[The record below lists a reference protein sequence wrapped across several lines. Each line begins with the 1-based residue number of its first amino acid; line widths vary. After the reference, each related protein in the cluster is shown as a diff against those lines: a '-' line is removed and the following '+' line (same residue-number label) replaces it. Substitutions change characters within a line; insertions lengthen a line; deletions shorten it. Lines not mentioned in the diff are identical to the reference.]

1 MPNVNPDILRWA
13 RETAGLAPEE
23 AVQKLGINTARGV
36 KPVDRLE
43 QMEAGEV
50 APTRPMLVKMS
61 KQYRRP
67 LLSFYLSAPPRQ
79 GDRGQDFRT
88 LPAALA
94 MIDNALVDA
103 VVRDIRAR
111 QSLVRAT
118 LEEEDEAETLRFI
131 GTAHTSE
138 QPNVLARRISET
150 IEFDLSAYRRCRT
163 IGEAVAYLR
172 SQIEAAGIFVL
183 FVDNLGSHHTEI
195 PVDLFRG
202 FALADDVAPFVA
214 VNANDSKGAQ
224 SFTMIHELAHLWL
237 GLTGVSGRDGEREIE
252 KFCNDVAGEFLLP
265 ALELQQLDINEANGI
280 AEAVQTIGAFAQAR
294 KVSGTMVAYKLHRRG
309 AFSFTFY
316 EGIARTFRQTFL
328 SQRGRDRE
336 LAREAESG
344 PTYPVIRR
352 HRAGPALIQL
362 VDRMLG
368 AGALTTTKAG
378 KVLGVSAKN
387 VQSVLR
393 AGGPRLSA

>member
-1 MPNVNPDILRWA
+1 MPNVNPDILKWA
-13 RETAGLAPEE
+13 RETAGLSLEE
-23 AVQKLGINTARGV
+23 AAQKLGINAARGIE
-36 KPVDRLE
+36 PVSRLE
-43 QMEAGEV
+43 QLESGKV

-61 KQYRRP
+61 RQYRRP
-67 LLSFYLSAPPRQ
+67 LLSFYLSVPPRQ

-88 LPAALA
+88 LPAASA
-94 MIDNALVDA
+94 MTDNALVDA

-118 LEEEDEAETLRFI
+118 LEEEAEAETIPFI
-131 GTAHTSE
+131 GTARTTE
-138 QPNVLARRISET
+138 EPVALAKRIADT
-150 IEFDLSAYRRCRT
+150 IDFDIAAYRRSRT
-163 IGEAVAYLR
+163 IGDAVTYLR
-172 SQIEAAGIFVL
+172 SQIEAAGVFVL
-183 FVDNLGSHHTEI
+183 FVDNLGSHHTEL

-214 VNANDSKGAQ
+214 VNANDSKGARI
-224 SFTMIHELAHLWL
+224 FTMIHELAHLWL
-237 GLTGVSGRDGEREIE
+237 GLTGVSGRDAERDIE

-265 ALELQQLDINEANGI
+265 ALELQQLDITENTGI
-280 AEAVQTIGAFAQAR
+280 ADAVQAIGAFAQAR
-294 KVSGTMVAYKLHRRG
+294 KVSGIMVAYKLHRSG
-309 AFSFTFY
+309 AFTFAFY
-316 EGIARTFRQTFL
+316 QGIAETFRQNFL

-336 LAREAESG
+336 LAREADSG

-352 HRAGPALIQL
+352 HRAGPALVQL

-378 KVLGVSAKN
+378 KVLGVSARN
-387 VQSVLR
+387 VQSVLQ

>member
-1 MPNVNPDILRWA
+1 MPNVNPDILVWA
-13 RETAGLAPEE
+13 RETAGLSLEE
-23 AVQKLGINTARGV
+23 AVEKLGINAARGV
-36 KPVDRLE
+36 EPFERLE
-43 QMEAGEV
+43 QMETGEM

-88 LPAALA
+88 LPAAFA
-94 MIDNALVDA
+94 MTDNALVDA

-118 LEEEDEAETLRFI
+118 LEEEDEADTLPFI
-131 GTAHTSE
+131 GTARTTE
-138 QPNVLARRISET
+138 QPSALAKRISET
-150 IEFDLSAYRRCRT
+150 TQFDLRAYRSRRT
-163 IGEAVAYLR
+163 MADAVAYLR

-183 FVDNLGSHHTEI
+183 FVDNLGSHHTEV
-195 PVDLFRG
+195 PVDVFRG

-237 GLTGVSGRDGEREIE
+237 GLTGVSGRDSERDIE

-265 ALELQQLDINEANGI
+265 SLELQQLDIGESTGI
-280 AEAVQTIGAFAQAR
+280 ADAVQIIGAFAQAR
-294 KVSGTMVAYKLHRRG
+294 KVSGTMVAYKLHRSG
-309 AFSFTFY
+309 AFGFAFY
-316 EGIARTFRQTFL
+316 QGIAGTFRQNFL
-328 SQRGRDRE
+328 NQRGRDRE
-336 LAREAESG
+336 LAREAGSG

-352 HRAGPALIQL
+352 HRAGPALVQL

-368 AGALTTTKAG
+368 AGALTSTKAG

-387 VQSVLR
+387 VQSVLQ

>member
-1 MPNVNPDILRWA
+1 MPNVNPDILKWA
-13 RETAGLAPEE
+13 RETAGLSLEE
-23 AVQKLGINTARGV
+23 AVQKLGINAARGIE
-36 KPVDRLE
+36 PVSRLE
-43 QMEAGEV
+43 QLESGKV

-88 LPAALA
+88 LPAASA
-94 MIDNALVDA
+94 MTDNALMDA

-118 LEEEDEAETLRFI
+118 LEEEAEAETIPFI
-131 GTAHTSE
+131 GTARTTE
-138 QPNVLARRISET
+138 EPVALAKRIADT
-150 IEFDLSAYRRCRT
+150 IDFDIAAYRRSRT
-163 IGEAVAYLR
+163 IGDAVTYLR

-183 FVDNLGSHHTEI
+183 FVDNLGSHHTKL
-195 PVDLFRG
+195 PVDVFRG

-237 GLTGVSGRDGEREIE
+237 GLTGVSGRDAERDIE

-265 ALELQQLDINEANGI
+265 ALELQQLDITENTGI
-280 AEAVQTIGAFAQAR
+280 ADAVQAISEFAQAR
-294 KVSGTMVAYKLHRRG
+294 KVSGIMVAYKLHRSG
-309 AFSFTFY
+309 AFTFAFY
-316 EGIARTFRQTFL
+316 QGIAETFRQNFL

-336 LAREAESG
+336 LAREADSG
-344 PTYPVIRR
+344 PTYPVVRR
-352 HRAGPALIQL
+352 HRAGPALVQL

-378 KVLGVSAKN
+378 KVLGVSARN
-387 VQSVLR
+387 VQSVLQ
-393 AGGPRLSA
+393 ADGPRLSA

>member
-1 MPNVNPDILRWA
+1 MPSVNPDILRWA
-13 RETAGLAPEE
+13 RETAGLSLEE
-23 AVQKLGINTARGV
+23 AVEKLGINAARGV
-36 KPVDRLE
+36 EPVERLE
-43 QMEAGEV
+43 MMEAGEV

-88 LPAALA
+88 LPAAFA
-94 MIDNALVDA
+94 MSDNALVDA

-118 LEEEDEAETLRFI
+118 LEEEDEAETLPFI
-131 GTAHTSE
+131 GTARTTE
-138 QPNVLARRISET
+138 QPRVLARRIAET
-150 IEFDLSAYRRCRT
+150 IEFDLGDYRRCRT
-163 IGEAVAYLR
+163 IGDAVAYLR

-183 FVDNLGSHHTEI
+183 FVDNLGSHHTEM
-195 PVDLFRG
+195 PVDVFRG

-237 GLTGVSGRDGEREIE
+237 GLTGLSGRDGERDIE

-265 ALELQQLDINEANGI
+265 ALELQQLDISEANGI
-280 AEAVQTIGAFAQAR
+280 TDAVQTIGEFAQAR
-294 KVSGTMVAYKLHRRG
+294 KISGTMVAYKLHRSG
-309 AFSFTFY
+309 AFNFAFY
-316 EGIARTFRQTFL
+316 QGIAGTFRQNFL

-336 LAREAESG
+336 VAREAESG

-352 HRAGPALIQL
+352 HRAGPALVQL

-387 VQSVLR
+387 VQSVLQ

>member
-13 RETAGLAPEE
+13 RETAGLSLEE
-23 AVQKLGINTARGV
+23 AVQKLGINAARGV
-36 KPVDRLE
+36 EPVDRLE

-88 LPAALA
+88 LPAAFA
-94 MIDNALVDA
+94 MTDNALVDA

-118 LEEEDEAETLRFI
+118 LEEEDEAEALPFI
-131 GTAHTSE
+131 GTARKTE
-138 QPNVLARRISET
+138 QPSILARRIAET
-150 IEFDLSAYRRCRT
+150 IGFDLGAYRRCRT
-163 IGEAVAYLR
+163 IGDAVAYLR

-195 PVDLFRG
+195 PIDVFRG

-237 GLTGVSGRDGEREIE
+237 GLTGVSGRDGERDVE

-265 ALELQQLDINEANGI
+265 DLELQQLDISEAKGI
-280 AEAVQTIGAFAQAR
+280 ADAVQVIGAFAQAR
-294 KVSGTMVAYKLHRRG
+294 KVSGTMVAYKLHRSG
-309 AFSFTFY
+309 AFNFAFY
-316 EGIARTFRQTFL
+316 QGIAGTFRQNFL
-328 SQRGRDRE
+328 GQRGRDRE

-352 HRAGPALIQL
+352 HRAGPALVLL

-387 VQSVLR
+387 VQSVLQ
-393 AGGPRLSA
+393 ASGPRLSA

>member
-1 MPNVNPDILRWA
+1 MPSVNADILKWA
-13 RETAGLAPEE
+13 RETAGLSPEE
-23 AVQKLGINTARGV
+23 AVQKLGIKTARGV
-36 KPVDRLE
+36 EGVDRLE
-43 QMEAGEV
+43 KMEAGEI

-61 KQYRRP
+61 KQYRRS
-67 LLSFYLSAPPRQ
+67 LLSFYLSSPPRQ
-79 GDRGQDFRT
+79 GDKGQDFRT

-94 MIDNALVDA
+94 VSDNALVDA

-118 LEEEDEAETLRFI
+118 LEEEDEAQKLPFI
-131 GTAHTSE
+131 GTAITTE
-138 QPNVLARRISET
+138 TPTVLAARISKV
-150 IEFDLSAYRRCRT
+150 IDFDINRYRQSKT
-163 IGEAVAYLR
+163 TGDAVGYLR
-172 SQIEAAGIFVL
+172 SQIETAGIFVL
-183 FVDNLGSHHTEI
+183 FIDNLGSHHTEI

-224 SFTMIHELAHLWL
+224 SFTMVHELAHLWL
-237 GLTGVSGRDGEREIE
+237 GLTGVSGRDGERDIE

-265 ALELQQLDINEANGI
+265 AAELGKLDIDEDAAI
-280 AEAVQTIGAFAQAR
+280 ADAVQIIRAFADAR
-294 KVSGTMVAYKLHRRG
+294 KVSGTMVAYKLHRSG
-309 AFSFTFY
+309 AFPFAFY
-316 EGIARTFRQTFL
+316 QSIAATFRQSFL
-328 SQRGRDRE
+328 DQRARNRE
-336 LAREAESG
+336 LGREAESG

-352 HRAGPALIQL
+352 HRAGAALVQL

-387 VQSVLR
+387 VQSVLQ
-393 AGGPRLSA
+393 AGGPRQSA